1 MASHLVLNWEK
12 QQKRNQTLLDSCRY
26 LSGDQ
31 TSRVLPFHID
41 LASTPT
47 LSGDQCRLLEAMSI
61 ESART
66 AIASVASLSK
76 LNEVDHM
83 GGGLDL
89 LTALLLT
96 LSVVDYRQ
104 KEFTI
109 EHAHT
114 SIGYFSAL
122 ATLGFLKPEDVV
134 NTFRRGL
141 DIPGHVSW
149 LPGGTQLNGGRLG
162 VMVPAAVGQA
172 LGKKARY
179 GKEALVLCHC
189 GDAGWISGQ
198 ALNGFNAADL
208 HGAPVVFIMHRNGIQ
223 LSGANK
229 TVMNKDP
236 RSIVEAMGV
245 SIIEIQ
251 SLHDFQELYSAY
263 QIAWGLAQSGKPSM
277 IYPTGQHTEN
287 NRNVDLTYYGEKYGI
302 LPQVR
307 EKAEKN
313 GVPLSTKI
321 WIPGAL
327 MSYRDVECMLDCL
340 FLVNDLPGGK
350 GHHDGHMKGRDVD
363 QVLNG
368 PMLSL
373 NEAQQ
378 TALRELRSQK
388 PAVIK
393 TAARPAPGTAN
404 LTLSDSAVSSIK
416 LPEPGALVSARNGS
430 EAAYAAIAKTHPANM
445 FVIGC
450 DLDPSTKLEKARSFL
465 GRDHQFEMSIEEQAS
480 ALMANGLAVASNDPQ
495 LIVFSTFSAF
505 FAGIAREG
513 FEMWRYQRNLNGVN
527 EGLNVTMHLSHVGA
541 CTGRDHFSGWDLD
554 WINLALTYLPY
565 LRRFYAPADARSAF
579 LAVRDLAAHYGA
591 HIIGIPRDNLPILT
605 KQDGTTPLWNP
616 NDSWSNITPCRSY
629 PGAQKAILSMG
640 APSFLAVEAAEQLHQ
655 AGTPADVH
663 IINAFPIPPAELAAL
678 IQRYPK
684 GLVTVEDGLVCHGT
698 ECLRGLAGIVA
709 ESAAAFNIPVDFIG
723 ITDPRIAPADG
734 YLELWA
740 HFGIT
745 KEAIAGAVRGL

>member
-1 MASHLVLNWEK
+1 MASRLVLDWEK
-12 QQKRNQTLLDSCRY
+12 QQKRNSDLLNTCRY
-26 LSGDQ
+26 LRGDQ
-31 TSRVLPFHID
+31 YSSVLPFHID
-41 LASTPT
+41 LSSTDS
-47 LSGDQCRLLEAMSI
+47 LSVEQGVLLEALSI
-61 ESART
+61 DAART

-89 LTALLLT
+89 ITALLLT
-96 LSVVDYRQ
+96 LSVVDYEK

-122 ATLGFLKPEDVV
+122 ATLGFLKPADVID
-134 NTFRRGL
+134 TFRRGL

-162 VMVPAAVGQA
+162 VMIPAAVGQS

-179 GKEALVLCHC
+179 GEEALVICHC

-208 HGAPVVFIMHRNGIQ
+208 HGAPVVFVMHRNGIQ

-229 TVMNKDP
+229 KIMNKDP
-236 RSIVEAMGV
+236 RGIIEAMGV

-263 QIAWGLAQSGKPSM
+263 RIAWNMARSGKPAM
-277 IYPTGQHTEN
+277 IYPAGMLSDQH
-287 NRNVDLTYYGEKYGI
+287 RAVDLTFYGEKYGI

-307 EKAEKN
+307 EKAEKH
-313 GVPLSTKI
+313 GVSMTTRV

-327 MSYRDVECMLDCL
+327 MSYRDVESMLDCL
-340 FLVNDLPGGK
+340 FLVNELPGGK
-350 GHHDGHMKGRDVD
+350 GHHDGHMKGRDVEKVLSGSMLAMSD
-363 QVLNG
+363 AQRRALNG
-368 PMLSL
+368 LR
-373 NEAQQ
+373 AQVP
-378 TALRELRSQK
+378 T
-388 PAVIK
+388 VIK
-393 TAARPAPGTAN
+393 TPARPAPGTDN
-404 LTLSDSAVSSIK
+404 LHLSAGTLSAVK
-416 LPEPGALVSARNGS
+416 LPDPGVMVSPRNGS
-430 EAAYAAIAKTHPANM
+430 EAAYAAIAKEHPEDL

-450 DLDPSTKLEKARSFL
+450 DLDPSTKLEKARSYL
-465 GRDHQFEMSIEEQAS
+465 DSAHQFEMSIEEQVS
-480 ALMANGLAVASNDPQ
+480 AIMANGLAMSSNDPQ

-565 LRRFYAPADARSAF
+565 LHRFYAPADARSAF
-579 LAVRDLAAHYGA
+579 LAVKDLAAHYGA

-605 KQDGTTPLWNP
+605 KQDGAPLWNP
-616 NDSWSNITPCRSY
+616 GDMWSNVTACRVY
-629 PGAQKAILSMG
+629 PGAKKAIFTMG
-640 APSFLAVEAAEQLHQ
+640 APSFLAVKSAETLQQ
-655 AGTPADVH
+655 AGMPVDVQ
-663 IINAFPIPPAELAAL
+663 IINAFPIPSEELKAL
-678 IQRYPK
+678 ILRYPD
-684 GLVTVEDGLVCHGT
+684 GIVTVEDGIICNGT
-698 ECLRGLAGIVA
+698 ACLRGLAGVIA
-709 ESAAAFNIPVDFIG
+709 EAASDHGIPVDYIG
-723 ITDPRIAPADG
+723 ITDPRIAPAVG
-734 YLELWA
+734 YMELWA

-745 KEAIAGAVRGL
+745 TDAIIEAVRGL